1 MKKKYINLEDRIWLK
16 EEEKQIQNFDK
27 IEEVNKRIRQSKA
40 LEEKRLRE
48 RLIAEKE
55 YQTIAEKQQEVLNDK
70 EYLEN
75 ANRLVEEEK
84 QHNNRIRDQEKMKLL
99 KIYDEN
105 TQKQIQ

>member
-55 YQTIAEKQQEVLNDK
+55 YQSIAEKQQEVLNDK